1 MFFYP
6 RSDAAR
12 PVGPSTGCTQPDALA
27 LNLGEGYPAIV
38 NPPLTLKICPV
49 T

>member
-1 MFFYP
+1 
-6 RSDAAR
+6 
-12 PVGPSTGCTQPDALA
+12 VLA
-27 LNLGEGYPAIV
+27 PNQTHPLHLGEGYPAIV